1 MKLVILDGHAVNPGD
16 LSWTFFYNHAD
27 VTVYERTPSSLVAER
42 IGDADAIFL
51 NKINITKEILDKC
64 PNLKYIGVLA
74 TGYNVVD
81 LKAAL
86 EEAKPIKELAEAPAE
101 EPKAKKRTKKVA
113 EKKEETAEEVKG
125 E

>member
-16 LSWTFFYNHAD
+16 LSWAFFYNHAD

-81 LKAAL
+81 LNAA
-86 EEAKPIKELAEAPAE
+86 KEKNIIVTNIYQTYFFHP
-101 EPKAKKRTKKVA
+101 PQF
-113 EKKEETAEEVKG
+113 VKHC
-125 E
+125 

>member
-51 NKINITKEILDKC
+51 NKINITSGKPKQKMYITV
-64 PNLKYIGVLA
+64 KYQ
-74 TGYNVVD
+74 
-81 LKAAL
+81 
-86 EEAKPIKELAEAPAE
+86 
-101 EPKAKKRTKKVA
+101 
-113 EKKEETAEEVKG
+113 
-125 E
+125 